1 MSNPHPNTVGLLPFR
16 AGNSARKNS
25 KRFQILDMQ
34 RVLKQ
39 IVVDKEAPA
48 RDLASCARAWEVF
61 ERLLRDMSGRAN
73 PKPVDMQVAAA
84 RKAKRQPSVM
94 MIVGEDPSK

>member
-16 AGNSARKNS
+16 VGNSARKNS

-73 PKPVDMQVAAA
+73 PKPVDMEVLSA

-94 MIVGEDPSK
+94 IVGEDPSK

>member
-73 PKPVDMQVAAA
+73 PKPVDVEAMAA
-84 RKAKRQPSVM
+84 RKAKRQPSAV